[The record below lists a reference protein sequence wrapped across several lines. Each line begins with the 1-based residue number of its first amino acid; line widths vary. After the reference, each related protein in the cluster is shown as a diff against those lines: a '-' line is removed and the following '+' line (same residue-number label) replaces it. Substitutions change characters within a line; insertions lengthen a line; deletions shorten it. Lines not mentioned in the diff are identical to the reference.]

1 MISKMINARRVSLN
15 TSSAGYHCKDTA
27 KEPVIKLVETPTS
40 CCSSKARFAYKAKSQ
55 QFDQTGPTGTK
66 YLALTSTI
74 CNQPEI
80 LYSCSCSCE
89 LWIDV
94 GQKDAF
100 PNTTFARCTCPS
112 MCNSVST
119 QLASQVSAFE
129 TKGDKC
135 HRPTGGLVPPKIGL
149 ETFSCHCRGLLRQLI
164 IWQWGIGPQIAIL
177 TNEKD
182 DDSPLDFVSV
192 PLKIFKQSRKL
203 RSTNSH

>member
-55 QFDQTGPTGTK
+55 QFYVSQRDQTGPTGTK

-112 MCNSVST
+112 MC
-119 QLASQVSAFE
+119 A
-129 TKGDKC
+129 DKKHLC
-135 HRPTGGLVPPKIGL
+135 ATRYPHNLHHK
-149 ETFSCHCRGLLRQLI
+149 FQ
-164 IWQWGIGPQIAIL
+164 
-177 TNEKD
+177 
-182 DDSPLDFVSV
+182 
-192 PLKIFKQSRKL
+192 PLKPKE
-203 RSTNSH
+203 TTANSI

>member
-55 QFDQTGPTGTK
+55 QFYVSQKDQTGPTGTK

-100 PNTTFARCTCPS
+100 PNTFCKMYMSVHVCRYVHLCATRYPHNLHHKFQPLKPKETNA
-112 MCNSVST
+112 NSI
-119 QLASQVSAFE
+119 E
-129 TKGDKC
+129 KP
-135 HRPTGGLVPPKIGL
+135 RPTGGLVPPKIGL

-164 IWQWGIGPQIAIL
+164 IWQWGIGP
-177 TNEKD
+177 K
-182 DDSPLDFVSV
+182 
-192 PLKIFKQSRKL
+192 
-203 RSTNSH
+203 